1 MVEVKNRDDNKE
13 ECELHQIPEEIQ
25 ISRLQI
31 ISAILGLLNAV
42 CWIIWVIGYP
52 IYCVINNIEVFEGG
66 TYAIVTSMMALTLNI
81 FNSIFKISGHKDKE
95 EHNE

>member
-1 MVEVKNRDDNKE
+1 MAEVKNRDNNKE
-13 ECELHQIPEEIQ
+13 ECELHQMPEEVG

-81 FNSIFKISGHKDKE
+81 FNFIFRKIGNKE
-95 EHNE
+95 NP